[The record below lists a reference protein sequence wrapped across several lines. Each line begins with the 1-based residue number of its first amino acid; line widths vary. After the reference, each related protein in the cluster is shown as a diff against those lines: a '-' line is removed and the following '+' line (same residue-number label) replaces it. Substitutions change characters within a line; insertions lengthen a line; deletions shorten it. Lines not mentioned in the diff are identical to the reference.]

1 MTAAFGVEAI
11 LLTHV
16 WILETVGYLGSAYLL
31 YLVFKLLR
39 SAIAKAGPAQTVAL
53 TAPRGHFLACLM
65 LHLTN
70 PKPILFFDTL
80 FTIGVPAG
88 LAWLNLRSSSL

>member
-1 MTAAFGVEAI
+1 MTAAFGVRAI
-11 LLTHV
+11 LLMHV
-16 WILETVGYLGSAYLL
+16 WVLETVGYLGSAYLL
-31 YLVFKLLR
+31 YLVFKSLR

-53 TAPRGHFLACLM
+53 TVPRGHFLAGLM

-80 FTIGVPAG
+80 FTICGP
-88 LAWLNLRSSSL
+88 AWLNLRSSSL